1 MTATNPMQQP
11 VQRLGKFR
19 LLATIAHGGMAD
31 VYLAASD
38 GIGGFTKLQVV
49 KRLRD
54 QHNPE
59 AIEMFLSEARLAAKL
74 NHPNIVQTT
83 EINEDQGQ
91 YFMVMEYLEGP
102 AMSRFRKRAAEQG
115 RLSVPVAVAL
125 ICGVLDGLE
134 AAHEAKDHTGKLL
147 EIVHRDMSPHN
158 VIVTTQG
165 MPKLL
170 DFGIAKSSE
179 IDSVTKTGYFK
190 GKLAYMP
197 PEQARAE
204 QVDKRAD
211 LFSAAVTFVELLT
224 GKSFWPDP
232 SDVAISSRLL
242 SAHIPVPEFPDSVS
256 DAMRQ
261 VILKGLSVR
270 PEDRFESAAAM
281 RRAIE
286 SAASSCGGKMSTE
299 DVGKL
304 VRTLFEREMTDVRGM
319 TETRLRAT
327 ATDELPSVPRTP
339 VPLPQFSSP
348 GTGTQR
354 SAQSSS
360 QPSAASRLTPSMVL
374 SEPKISLALVVG
386 IGAAAVIVLLAA
398 AAFWL
403 GRSTNAPASETSVLS
418 RARPPEAGALE
429 PSAVLPSQKLSAVE
443 LTVTP
448 SNARISID
456 GLEVATGHLS
466 ARYAQDAVAH
476 QVRFSAPGYV
486 EHQESVRFDKDVVSL
501 PTVALRL
508 ENARPSAEPS
518 PRPVPASSRRVVVR
532 PKVSAVPA
540 RPAPPPAEPSPAPA
554 ESSSSPKRKE
564 LDTDVFDKA
573 KKLREVDDPWKN

>member
-102 AMSRFRKRAAEQG
+102 AMSRFRKRATEQE
-115 RLSVPVAVAL
+115 RLTVPVAVAL
-125 ICGVLDGLE
+125 ICGVLDGLH
-134 AAHEAKDHTGKLL
+134 AAHEAKDHNGKLL
-147 EIVHRDMSPHN
+147 NIVHRDLSPHN
-158 VIVTTQG
+158 VIVTTAG
-165 MPKLL
+165 IPKLL

-179 IDSVTKTGYFK
+179 VDSVTKTGYFK

-242 SAHIPVPEFPDSVS
+242 SANIPVPELPDSVS
-256 DAMRQ
+256 DAMKA
-261 VILKGLSVR
+261 VIAKGAAVR

-286 SAASSCGGKMSTE
+286 AAASSSGGKASTE
-299 DVGKL
+299 EVGKL
-304 VRTLFEREMTDVRGM
+304 VRTLFEREMSDVRGM
-319 TETRLRAT
+319 TETRLKAT
-327 ATDELPSVPRTP
+327 ATDELQSVPRTP
-339 VPLPQFSSP
+339 VPLPQFSNP

-360 QPSAASRLTPSMVL
+360 QSSIPSRLTPSMVL
-374 SEPKISLALVVG
+374 GEPKVSLALVVG
-386 IGAAAVIVLLAA
+386 IGSAAIIILLAA
-398 AAFWL
+398 IAFWL
-403 GRSTNAPASETSVLS
+403 GKSSNAPLAEPTSASRS
-418 RARPPEAGALE
+418 RTLEATPEA
-429 PSAVLPSQKLSAVE
+429 PNAVLPPQKFTSVE
-443 LTVTP
+443 LSVTP
-448 SNARISID
+448 NDARISID

-466 ARYAQDAVAH
+466 ARYAQDKVTH
-476 QVRFSAPGYV
+476 QLRFSAPGFV
-486 EHQESVRFDKDVVSL
+486 DHQELVRFDKEVVSL
-501 PTVALRL
+501 PTVLLRA
-508 ENARPSAEPS
+508 ENVRPSPEPS
-518 PRPVPASSRRVVVR
+518 PRPVAAVPRRVVAR
-532 PKVSAVPA
+532 PKAPVAASKPS
-540 RPAPPPAEPSPAPA
+540 PPPAETTAVPA
-554 ESSSSPKRKE
+554 ESATGPKRKE
-564 LDTDVFDKA
+564 LDTDVFEKA
-573 KKLREVDDPWKN
+573 KKTREVDDPWKN